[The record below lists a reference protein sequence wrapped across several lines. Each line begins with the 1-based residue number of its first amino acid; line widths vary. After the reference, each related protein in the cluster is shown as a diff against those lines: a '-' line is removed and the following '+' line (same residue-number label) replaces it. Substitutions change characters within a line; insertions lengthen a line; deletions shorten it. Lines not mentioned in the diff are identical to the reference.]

1 LKPNTLQ
8 TLLLA
13 VLAATAARAAAED
26 CGPPAT
32 AADSAAA
39 SSEGAVSSPRSAAE
53 DVIEITSE
61 GAEVSR
67 AGDARLLGEVIIRQ
81 GERTIT
87 AETATFE
94 AATRSF
100 RVEGSVEYS
109 DPRLRIGGA
118 TGSWSSERGGLFTE
132 AEFELPQQPA
142 RGNAA
147 SLQLTPEGNLGLRD
161 VSFTTCPAGNDDWV
175 LRAAA
180 IDIDREAQQGTGRKV
195 RLDFLGMPLIYLPWI
210 SFPAGDARK
219 SGFLFPSIGTSTRS
233 GFEFGMPYYFNLA
246 PNYDATLDSRVLTRR
261 GLELGGK
268 FRYLTPR
275 SRGQVDGTWLPDDRL
290 TDSDRSYFR
299 LLHRTDFS
307 SALRFNAQ
315 AEKASDSEYFEDFSR
330 GVEGTSITHL
340 ERRAG
345 LVYLGRGWRAE
356 ALLQNFQ
363 TIDLGIDPLDRPYS
377 RLPQLALSGQWPV
390 GVLGVAAGIDAEA
403 VYFDREQGVTGGR
416 LDLAPRLTLPLR
428 GAGWFLEP
436 SAAWRYTG
444 YALEDTPAGSDR
456 SPSRSAP
463 LLSLDAGLVF
473 DRPAGRGGRL
483 AQTLEP
489 RLLYTWIPY
498 RDQSTLPVFDSG
510 LPDLDLL
517 QLFRSNRYV
526 GGDRLGDANQ
536 LAIGVTTRLLQADT
550 GRQFLAA
557 TIGQK
562 VYFEPPQV
570 TLGGE
575 SPERRN
581 ASDLVAELELS
592 AYRNWSVDFA
602 MQYDADASNTVLGR
616 AGLQYR
622 PHADSVV
629 NLGYRYREG
638 RIEQWETSVAWKVSR
653 KWSLYGRHVYS
664 ARDQQAIDTFA
675 GFEYGACCWRLRV
688 VGRRYLSNRT
698 GEQDTSVALQLELNG
713 LSSVG
718 TSDAFLERGIRGY
731 SRDPAPLP

>member
-1 LKPNTLQ
+1 LKPIILQ

-13 VLAATAARAAAED
+13 VLAATAARAAAQD
-26 CGPPAT
+26 CGPPAAAAGTT
-32 AADSAAA
+32 AAP
-39 SSEGAVSSPRSAAE
+39 SEAEVSPRSAAE
-53 DVIEITSE
+53 EPIEITSE

-67 AGDARLLGEVIIRQ
+67 EGDASLLGEVIIRQ
-81 GERTIT
+81 GERTLT
-87 AETATFE
+87 ADTATFE

-109 DPRLRIGGA
+109 DPQLRIGGA
-118 TGSWSSERGGLFTE
+118 TGSWSGDRGGLFTQ

-161 VSFTTCPAGNDDWV
+161 VSFTTCPVGNDDWV

-180 IDIDREAQQGTGRKV
+180 IDIDREAQQGTGREV
-195 RLDFLGMPLIYLPWI
+195 RLDFLGVPLLYLPWI

-219 SGFLFPSIGTSTRS
+219 SGFLFPDIGTSTRN
-233 GFEFGMPYYFNLA
+233 GFEFGIPYYFNLA
-246 PNYDATLDSRVLTRR
+246 SNYDATLDSRVLTRR
-261 GLELGGK
+261 GIDIGGK

-275 SRGQVDGTWLPDDRL
+275 SRGQVDGNWLPDDRL
-290 TDSDRSYFR
+290 TDTDRSYLR
-299 LLHRTDFS
+299 LQHRTDFS
-307 SALRFNAQ
+307 RALRFDAQ
-315 AEKASDSEYFEDFSR
+315 AENASDSEYFEDFSR

-345 LVYLGRGWRAE
+345 LDYLGRGWRIE
-356 ALLQNFQ
+356 ALVQNFQ
-363 TIDLGIDPLDRPYS
+363 TIDQSIDPLERPYS
-377 RLPQLALSGQWPV
+377 RLPQLALAGQWP
-390 GVLGVAAGIDAEA
+390 LGVFGLAAGIDAET
-403 VYFDREQGVTGGR
+403 VYFDRSQGVTGGR
-416 LDLAPRLTLPLR
+416 LDVAPRLTLPLK

-436 SAAWRYTG
+436 TAAWRYTG
-444 YALEDTPAGSDR
+444 YALEDTPSGGDR

-473 DRPAGRGGRL
+473 DRPAGRDGRL

-489 RLLYTWIPY
+489 RLLYTWIPF
-498 RDQSTLPVFDSG
+498 RDQSALPVFDTG

-562 VYFEPPQV
+562 LYFEPPRV
-570 TLGGE
+570 TLDSE

-602 MQYDADASNTVLGR
+602 LQYDASASNTVLGR
-616 AGLQYR
+616 TGLQYR
-622 PHADSVV
+622 PNADSVV

-664 ARDQQAIDTFA
+664 AREQQSIDTFA
-675 GFEYGACCWRLRV
+675 GFEYSACCWRLRV